1 MQNLKVG
8 KNLLSILF
16 KLSLLTDLQKHKTN
30 NNERKIT
37 LIIILEVSKVLIIL
51 PIIINQ
57 QSQLSQQ
64 RGCL

>member
-16 KLSLLTDLQKHKTN
+16 KLSLLTNLQKHKTN

-64 RGCL
+64 CGCL

>member
-16 KLSLLTDLQKHKTN
+16 KLSLLTDLQKRKTN

-64 RGCL
+64 CGCL